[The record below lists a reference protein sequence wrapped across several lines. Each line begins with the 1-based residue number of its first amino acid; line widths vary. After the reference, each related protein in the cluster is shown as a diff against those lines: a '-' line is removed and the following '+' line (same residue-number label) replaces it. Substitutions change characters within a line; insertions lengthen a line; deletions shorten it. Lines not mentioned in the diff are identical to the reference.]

1 MAYYH
6 MKIDEAVKMIAWLVE
21 NGCPVNMQNA
31 DGDTPLHVALT
42 EQTDPLVVRALIL
55 RGANPRTVKNHD
67 GKSCFDILNGD
78 AHIRKTYADEM
89 AYAIN
94 LPPRGP
100 VHGFDGKMKGYSYL
114 SIYFGSQDFDKALA
128 SVHEQPMLLV
138 SACNSKR
145 ELVETV
151 SEIRGPVLVHSQEN
165 VGATGAKKVY
175 WGLTWHM
182 RTPVENLEA
191 GSYVLIEYKA
201 RVDGPIVS
209 TGYLPL
215 ERESIDS
222 KEITIALTAG
232 VDASAGGRQANPIM
246 MQNEKAALT
255 MEVQLTRKAQ
265 SVAFE
270 SLYLAGA
277 QPSPAAAAA
286 SGAGVSSV
294 GTSAATAIHG

>member
-1 MAYYH
+1 
-6 MKIDEAVKMIAWLVE
+6 
-21 NGCPVNMQNA
+21 
-31 DGDTPLHVALT
+31 
-42 EQTDPLVVRALIL
+42 
-55 RGANPRTVKNHD
+55 
-67 GKSCFDILNGD
+67 
-78 AHIRKTYADEM
+78 
-89 AYAIN
+89 
-94 LPPRGP
+94 
-100 VHGFDGKMKGYSYL
+100 
-114 SIYFGSQDFDKALA
+114 
-128 SVHEQPMLLV
+128 MLLV

-145 ELVETV
+145 ELVETI
-151 SEIRGPVLVHSQEN
+151 SEIRGPVLVHSQET
-165 VGATGAKKVY
+165 VGSAGAKKVY

-201 RVDGPIVS
+201 RIDGPIVS

-265 SVAFE
+265 SVTFE
-270 SLYLAGA
+270 SVYLAGS
-277 QPSPAAAAA
+277 QPSPAVG
-286 SGAGVSSV
+286 GAGGSSV
-294 GTSAATAIHG
+294 GTSAATAMHG